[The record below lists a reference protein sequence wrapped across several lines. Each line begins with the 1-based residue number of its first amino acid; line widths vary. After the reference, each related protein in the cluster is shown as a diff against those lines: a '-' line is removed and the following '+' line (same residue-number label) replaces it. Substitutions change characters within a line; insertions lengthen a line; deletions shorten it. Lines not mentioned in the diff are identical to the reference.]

1 MKTPSTPEQI
11 KERFK
16 IGAIGFAAGSIA
28 TLVIC
33 TLLKDKSDRKYQ
45 AKIIKLQGWQ

>member
-16 IGAIGFAAGSIA
+16 NAAIGFAAGSIA

-33 TLLKDKSDRKYQ
+33 MLLKNKSDRKYE
-45 AKIIKLQGWQ
+45 AKIMKLQGWQ